1 MTSPAGLH
9 RSAAVGFGGK
19 LTPSPRQLR
28 KWTPGRYPAGTMLG
42 FLSVELSS
50 GLIIKDLRLIVG
62 PNAGVWITMPARQQL
77 DRDGRPGRS
86 ANGKPIWSDF
96 IEFQDKA
103 TRDRLEDQFL
113 ELTRTEH
120 PEDLRSCRQ

>member
-1 MTSPAGLH
+1 VTTPAGLR
-9 RSAAVGFGGK
+9 RSEAVGFGGN

-62 PNAGVWITMPARQQL
+62 PNAGVWITMPARQQM

-103 TRDRLEDQFL
+103 TRDRFEDQFL

-120 PEDLRSCRQ
+120 PKALRSGQQ